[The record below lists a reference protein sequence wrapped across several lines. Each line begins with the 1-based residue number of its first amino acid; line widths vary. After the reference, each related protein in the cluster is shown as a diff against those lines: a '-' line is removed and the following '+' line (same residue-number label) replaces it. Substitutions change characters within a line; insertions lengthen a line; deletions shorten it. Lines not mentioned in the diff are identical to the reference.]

1 MQKLKIINL
10 NKIALLPVLLSGLIL
25 SCNELLPPQPESLGY
40 DYFPLT
46 VGDFRVYQT
55 QVINYNLDGSTDT
68 LNYQLKEVV
77 SDSSFA
83 NNEFTYQLDRFR
95 RPNELEPWVIDSVW
109 SARRNTYQAITIEH
123 NIPIIKLSFPLAED
137 RRWDG
142 NAMNALDFDEY
153 RIQNLA
159 MPFLV
164 DNTEFVNSL
173 EMVKEDLL
181 DPRQIAN
188 DNYHIEVYSQG
199 IGLIYKID
207 INKKYCNPGDCPQH
221 GIIEQGIVFEQKLIE
236 YGKDE

>member
-1 MQKLKIINL
+1 LKIINL
-10 NKIALLPVLLSGLIL
+10 KKIVLLLLSGLTL
-25 SCNELLPPQPESLGY
+25 SCNELLPPQPGSLGY
-40 DYFPLT
+40 DYFPLE

-55 QVINYNLDGSTDT
+55 QLINYNLDGSIDT

-77 SDSSFA
+77 SDSSLS
-83 NNEFTYQLDRFR
+83 NGEFTYRLDRFR

-109 SARRNTYQAITIEH
+109 SARRNSFQAITIEH

-142 NAMNALDFDEY
+142 NAMNVLDFDEY

-159 MPFLV
+159 STFTI
-164 DNTEFVNSL
+164 DGIEFANSV

-181 DPRQIAN
+181 DPLQITN
-188 DNYHIEVYSQG
+188 DDFHIEVFSQG

-207 INKKYCNPGDCPQH
+207 INKKYCNPIDCPQP
-221 GIIEQGIVFEQKLIE
+221 GIIEQGIVFEQKLID